1 MATFTPITLNADAL
15 SLLTAA
21 GLPVADLEDGMSR
34 VFVGGYEEDEL
45 VGVVGVVGVE
55 LHLPAGLLRS
65 LAVAQSHQALGTG
78 AALVGLA
85 ERLAADAGVAELFLL
100 TATAAPLFERR
111 GYRHVARI
119 EAPESIRRSRQFAGI
134 CPDTAAFMVKRL

>member
-1 MATFTPITLNADAL
+1 MTTFTPITLNADAL
-15 SLLTAA
+15 SLLKQA

-45 VGVVGVVGVE
+45 VGVVGVE

-65 LAVAQSHQALGTG
+65 LAVAQSQQGRGTG
-78 AALVGLA
+78 AALVRLA

-100 TATAAPLFERR
+100 TTTSAPWFERC

-119 EAPESIRRSRQFAGI
+119 EAPEPIRSSRQFAGI